1 MLNFLFFIYPKVKFT
16 NVGLFI
22 SLWTRCVL
30 GYFAIHLY
38 QNVLLANSMGVC
50 VGEGGSI
57 TM

>member
-1 MLNFLFFIYPKVKFT
+1 M
-16 NVGLFI
+16 
-22 SLWTRCVL
+22 L

-50 VGEGGSI
+50 VGEGGSSI